1 MKFSILH
8 FIFLVLIISC
18 IQDKSSLG
26 PMDIKAELQEIHPLP
41 DSTLHIIDF
50 NRVIIKNNGKI
61 EMVNIQNPDQSEI
74 IYELVIPTGKRYKTI
89 KNERFVIFESREDTH
104 TELIAD
110 LTTGDVF
117 ELTVSENYP
126 AICSINE
133 AYYSMLY
140 IIQSYRPELHGYLSK
155 LFYRTLNWGAPIFI
169 ADSVSWAEW
178 SPDGNW
184 ILVTRF
190 SYKEGNYSRWHEDIL
205 NFSGDEIPLFDE
217 SIAPVSSI
225 WTNDGNYALFKSNP
239 GGRITI
245 MKFDWSGEKPEF
257 KFIASGDHYYDP
269 VLWSPDDRYFIH
281 TKENSDGHVVFG
293 IDIWLADRTL
303 TFNKAI
309 IKHENVQELPIVWT
323 SENGLVTRGPGGLLS
338 YEIDF

>member
-133 AYYSMLY
+133 AYY
-140 IIQSYRPELHGYLSK
+140 
-155 LFYRTLNWGAPIFI
+155 
-169 ADSVSWAEW
+169 
-178 SPDGNW
+178 
-184 ILVTRF
+184 
-190 SYKEGNYSRWHEDIL
+190 
-205 NFSGDEIPLFDE
+205 EIPLFDE

-309 IKHENVQELPIVWT
+309 IKHENVQELPIAWT